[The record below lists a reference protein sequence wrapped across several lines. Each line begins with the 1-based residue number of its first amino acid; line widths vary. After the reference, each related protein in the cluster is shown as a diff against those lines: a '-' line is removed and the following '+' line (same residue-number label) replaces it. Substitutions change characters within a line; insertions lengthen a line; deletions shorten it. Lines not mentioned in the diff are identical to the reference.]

1 MMKHP
6 AIIFGFALVLAA
18 LWALSLVTVFS
29 AAAEAAREDAVR
41 TERTRILSAISKQV
55 YACAEYPYV
64 EGGQKIFVCPQSY
77 YEAAIACPG
86 MNEIRD
92 VVLGLEKE

>member
-1 MMKHP
+1 MKHP
-6 AIIFGFALVLAA
+6 AIIFGFALVLAM

-29 AAAEAAREDAVR
+29 AAAEAAKEDAVR
-41 TERTRILSAISKQV
+41 TERARILSAISKQV

-64 EGGQKIFVCPQSY
+64 EGGQKLFVCPQPY
-77 YEAAIACPG
+77 YEASVTCLGII
-86 MNEIRD
+86 EIRD